1 MQKCELT
8 IEHVHESGGG
18 LRVVGHAAVVA
29 RVCALRRRDDQ
40 RRADAALVCADV
52 DAAVCVVVD
61 HAIVVVPEHKQRRLG
76 ALPQHARQLQRAA
89 RLQILFSVADNYSFR
104 L

>member
-1 MQKCELT
+1 MY
-8 IEHVHESGGG
+8 ESGGR

-40 RRADAALVCADV
+40 RRAGAALVRADV
-52 DAAVCVVVD
+52 DAAVGVVVD

-76 ALPQHARQLQRAA
+76 ALLQHARQLQRAA
-89 RLQILFSVADNYSFR
+89 RL
-104 L
+104 